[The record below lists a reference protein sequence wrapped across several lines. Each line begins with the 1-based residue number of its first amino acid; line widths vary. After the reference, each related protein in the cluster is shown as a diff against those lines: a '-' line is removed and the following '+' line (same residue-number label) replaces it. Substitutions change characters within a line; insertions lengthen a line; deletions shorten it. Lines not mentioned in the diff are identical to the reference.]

1 MRQVVYRVPLVNN
14 KEVPMYVADRIRELR
29 EYKKLSQGDVEKRT
43 GLLRCYISRVENGHT
58 VPALETLEKI
68 SRGLGVSLYQFF
80 YVNEESPAT
89 KPHSFDRAKDW
100 ASQGKGHRVFS
111 KMCHAVSKISGKD
124 RQILLLM
131 ATQLSNGKRGRSRKP

>member
-1 MRQVVYRVPLVNN
+1 
-14 KEVPMYVADRIRELR
+14 MYVADRIRELR

-68 SRGLGVSLYQFF
+68 SRGLEVSLYQLF
-80 YVNEESPAT
+80 YVNEESPPT
-89 KPHSFDRAKDW
+89 KPHSFDGRKDW

-111 KMCHAVSKISGKD
+111 KMCHAVSKISDKD
-124 RQILLLM
+124 RQILLSM
-131 ATQLSNGKRGRSRKP
+131 AAQLRSSKRSRSRKP

>member
-1 MRQVVYRVPLVNN
+1 
-14 KEVPMYVADRIRELR
+14 MYVADRIRELR

-58 VPALETLEKI
+58 VPALETLEKL
-68 SRGLGVSLYQFF
+68 SRGLEVSLYQFF

-89 KPHSFDRAKDW
+89 KPHSFDGSKDW

-111 KMCHAVSKISGKD
+111 KMCRVLSKISNKD

-131 ATQLSNGKRGRSRKP
+131 ATQLSNSKRGRSRKS

>member
-1 MRQVVYRVPLVNN
+1 
-14 KEVPMYVADRIRELR
+14 MYVADRIRELR

-68 SRGLGVSLYQFF
+68 VRALDVSLYQFF
-80 YVNEESPAT
+80 YVNEENPAT
-89 KPHSFDRAKDW
+89 KPHSSDRRKDW

-111 KMCHAVSKISGKD
+111 KICRAVSNISDKD
-124 RQILLLM
+124 RQIILSM
-131 ATQLSNGKRGRSRKP
+131 AAQLRSSKRGPSRKP